1 LKDVQN
7 QIKEIKK
14 IDGGLKIADKDIEDS
29 FITLQEAAL
38 ALRDYGKSLFF
49 DAQRLAVIDERLE
62 LLNRLK
68 RKHGGSL
75 EGVLRRRQEIE
86 DDLNKVY
93 SLEEELEK
101 LSKEE
106 EK

>member
-1 LKDVQN
+1 LLIRFTVWRKDSVIVKLKDVQN

-38 ALRDYGKSLFF
+38 ALRDYRQSFF

-68 RKHGGSL
+68 RKHGGFSGRSSAP
-75 EGVLRRRQEIE
+75 EAGNRR
-86 DDLNKVY
+86 
-93 SLEEELEK
+93 
-101 LSKEE
+101 
-106 EK
+106 